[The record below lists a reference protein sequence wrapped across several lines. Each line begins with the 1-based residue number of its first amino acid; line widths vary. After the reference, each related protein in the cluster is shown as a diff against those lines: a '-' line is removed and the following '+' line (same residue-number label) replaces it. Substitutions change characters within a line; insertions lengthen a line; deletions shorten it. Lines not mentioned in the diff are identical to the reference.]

1 MRFLI
6 FTTTTILFLEA
17 VFGAG
22 GDWNSGFRDVATEIM
37 KIQNLNSK
45 QRCELG
51 LGYENDFTGINRKLA
66 IIRVHQSPNIRC
78 STVGAVRHFLTILL
92 FAVPN
97 G

>member
-6 FTTTTILFLEA
+6 FTTTIILFLGA
-17 VFGAG
+17 VIGAG

-51 LGYENDFTGINRKLA
+51 LG
-66 IIRVHQSPNIRC
+66 
-78 STVGAVRHFLTILL
+78 
-92 FAVPN
+92 
-97 G
+97 